1 MCRKEEILTNSCTTS
16 FREKRRGF
24 SPTYIQQWDFL
35 FLTVYNSLQ
44 SNLLIITT
52 EFELYHLGQKNQQGQ
67 NNYTEFHNE
76 KKMCIFC
83 HKKGKIKQKILDSHS
98 HDLLGI
104 KNNQHNFITNCKNSK
119 NNFSLLYKELSL
131 TKAYVLFSSR
141 RSICALRIVNRGSKT
156 ASAFHQFIRAY
167 YC

>member
-76 KKMCIFC
+76 KKNVYFLS
-83 HKKGKIKQKILDSHS
+83 QKR
-98 HDLLGI
+98 
-104 KNNQHNFITNCKNSK
+104 KNKAKN
-119 NNFSLLYKELSL
+119 
-131 TKAYVLFSSR
+131 
-141 RSICALRIVNRGSKT
+141 LRFT
-156 ASAFHQFIRAY
+156 FT
-167 YC
+167 